1 MKGIKS
7 KVITDEETVRMHTNF
22 AEFKNVAVLMASKD
36 IATYSKSDG
45 VLRLHTNTIRS
56 WGILAICRIPNG
68 LLNAGQKYGI
78 SVASNSRA
86 LTQFIIQ
93 SPDSKY
99 HSTYIKKAH
108 WEGNRLMC
116 VVTISEDNLVD
127 GLCIAARFIADNT
140 DYELSDFRIWEIDD
154 ATTSSGGAT
163 VRFLSAVILNLAY
176 AGRKEAA

>member
-22 AEFKNVAVLMASKD
+22 AEFKNVEVWMASKD

-45 VLRLHTNTIRS
+45 VLRLHTNTIHD
-56 WGILAICRIPNG
+56 WGIIVMCRIPKS
-68 LLNAGQKYGI
+68 LLKAGQKYGI

-86 LTQFIIQ
+86 LKNLKIQ
-93 SPDSKY
+93 NPDNTHY
-99 HSTYIKKAH
+99 STYIKEAH

-127 GLCIAARFIADNT
+127 GLGITAHLVADNT

-154 ATTSSGGAT
+154 ATASSGGAI
-163 VRFLSAVILNLAY
+163 VEFLSAVLLNLAY

>member
-22 AEFKNVAVLMASKD
+22 AEFKNVAVYMASKD

-45 VLRLHTNTIRS
+45 VLRVHTNTRRG
-56 WGILAICRIPNG
+56 WGVFAMCRIPKS
-68 LLNAGQKYGI
+68 LLKAEQKYGI

-86 LTQFIIQ
+86 LKQLGIQ
-93 SPDSKY
+93 NPDNTHY
-99 HSTYIKKAH
+99 GTYIKEAH

-116 VVTISEDNLVD
+116 VVTNSEDNLVD
-127 GLCIAARFIADNT
+127 GLGITAFFGADNT

-154 ATTSSGGAT
+154 ATTSTGGAI